1 MGFENQYEKIKQL
14 AANETGIIEKKIL
27 ENIYLPEPV
36 NTNLVEFLSAPSK
49 RLRVVLPVL
58 YVKAAGRELNEKQ
71 SDILSVVEIVHN
83 ASLLHD
89 DVIDESSVRR
99 GQETLYKKFGSKIA
113 VIAGDYMLSI
123 ALDKLCKSGNTLVTE
138 RFSKTIRQM
147 CIGEITQNY
156 SRFKKGTLDDYIE
169 KTKNKTAYL
178 FETAFCACLM
188 LDDECSGL
196 VESAG
201 RLGMNIGIAFQ
212 VRDDIINI
220 TNTDKSKPFNND
232 IAAGIYNA
240 PVILGNAADNYSSG
254 IEKTKGLLNNY
265 IDDAEKELGLL
276 PVNKF
281 SKAIDECLELLR
293 NV

>member
-1 MGFENQYEKIKQL
+1 MGFENQYGKIKQL
-14 AANETGIIEKKIL
+14 AAAETGIIEKKMIANL
-27 ENIYLPEPV
+27 CLPEPV
-36 NTNLVEFLSAPSK
+36 NTDLIEFLSAPSK
-49 RLRVVLPVL
+49 RLREVLPVL
-58 YVKAAGRELNEKQ
+58 YVKAAGHELNEKQ
-71 SDILSVVEIVHN
+71 SDILAVVEIVHN

-89 DVIDESSVRR
+89 DVIDESAMRR
-99 GQETLYKKFGSKIA
+99 GQETIYKKFGSKTAI
-113 VIAGDYMLSI
+113 IAGDYLLSI
-123 ALDKLCKSGNTLVTE
+123 ALDKLSKTGNPLVTE

-147 CIGEITQNY
+147 CIGEITQNF
-156 SRFKKGTLDDYIE
+156 SRFKKGTLEDYIE

-178 FETAFCACLM
+178 FETAFCTCLM
-188 LDDECSGL
+188 LGDDCSRL
-196 VESAG
+196 IESAG

-212 VRDDIINI
+212 IRDDIINM

-232 IAAGIYNA
+232 IASGIYNA
-240 PVILGNAADNYSSG
+240 PVILGSETDNYSSG

-265 IDDAEKELGLL
+265 IDEAGKELGLL